1 MKMAHEDLTG
11 VGRASSVSMAPPGRS
26 RPQRNKKPMPIIAP
40 GASAP
45 QFKLDSQ
52 LGASVSL
59 SDFAGKQKVLLVF
72 YPLAFT
78 PT

>member
-1 MKMAHEDLTG
+1 
-11 VGRASSVSMAPPGRS
+11 
-26 RPQRNKKPMPIIAP
+26 MPIIAP